1 MKTFNSKYFLNNLN
15 TAIEKDVNENQI
27 NFSLDESNNTLDIF
41 WFEDCD
47 NQVNDFHLR
56 LDITYTEI
64 NDENG
69 YTVDLDT
76 MNVRKVFYGDTYDYE
91 EVLVDGL
98 DKEYL
103 AKLIEELFDKHNE
116 TKADYETGYAINLI
130 A

>member
-1 MKTFNSKYFLNNLN
+1 MKTFNSKHFLNTLN
-15 TAIEKDVNENQI
+15 IAIEKDVNENQI
-27 NFSLDESNNTLDIF
+27 NFSLDESNNILDIF

-47 NQVNDFHLR
+47 NQDNDFHLK

-76 MNVRKVFYGDTYDYE
+76 MSVRKLFYGDTYNNE
-91 EVLVDGL
+91 EVLVDDL

-103 AKLIEELFDKHNE
+103 AKLVEKLFDKHNE
-116 TKADYETGYAINLI
+116 NKGDYETGYAINLI
-130 A
+130 K